1 MNVPGKKSTQASEVT
16 DITKTQR
23 LIDIA
28 KRRGATLSDIL
39 RHDLLT
45 KDVLFDS
52 DFTVKPAKHVMIK
65 NLRHI
70 WIKKKILHS
79 RKSQNF
85 LPVFL

>member
-1 MNVPGKKSTQASEVT
+1 MNVPGKKSTQVSEVK

-28 KRRGATLSDIL
+28 KRRGASLSDIL

-45 KDVLFDS
+45 NDVLFDS
-52 DFTVKPAKHVMIK
+52 DFTVKPAKHVMTE

-70 WIKKKILHS
+70 WIKKKILHYII
-79 RKSQNF
+79 F
-85 LPVFL
+85 L